1 MWVVRYP
8 GFVTQTASGAIPVG
22 FEDDL
27 GWLIAQC
34 FRAHIDAVE
43 HAVAGLPH
51 GVRGFQALSGA
62 ANCSAHNQAE
72 LARQLGIDRTVMVYL
87 VDDLVKA
94 GLVER
99 ITDPADR
106 RSKLVRATPA
116 GAQRLTDVKA
126 AIAAADSVL
135 LNPLAPEDQ
144 RKLREMLRVIAAHH
158 LSANGDGDPCNMVAR
173 ASETGTTP

>member
-1 MWVVRYP
+1 VRYP
-8 GFVTQTASGAIPVG
+8 DLVTQTAPGGLPVG

-27 GWLIAQC
+27 GWLFAQC
-34 FRAHIDAVE
+34 FRAHVDAVE

-51 GVRGFQALSGA
+51 GVRGLQALSGA
-62 ANCSAHNQAE
+62 VNCSAHNQAE

-106 RSKLVRATPA
+106 RSKLVRATPE
-116 GAQRLTDVKA
+116 GARRLTEVKD
-126 AIAAADSVL
+126 AIAAADSMIL
-135 LNPLAPEDQ
+135 SPLSPDDQ
-144 RKLREMLRVIAAHH
+144 RRLREMLRMIAARH
-158 LSANGDGDPCNMVAR
+158 LAADGDGDPCRLVVR
-173 ASETGTTP
+173 ASETG

>member
-1 MWVVRYP
+1 
-8 GFVTQTASGAIPVG
+8 VTQTASGALPVG
-22 FEDDL
+22 LEDDL

-34 FRAHIDAVE
+34 FRAHVDAVE

-62 ANCSAHNQAE
+62 VNCSAHNQAE

-116 GAQRLTDVKA
+116 GAKRLTEVKD

-135 LNPLAPEDQ
+135 LSPLSPEDQ
-144 RKLREMLRVIAAHH
+144 QSLREMLRMIAAHH
-158 LSANGDGDPCNMVAR
+158 LGYVDGGSACELVVR